1 MTAEFP
7 IKRGRMETR
16 ALAVANELLDVHG
29 EATLE
34 EISDAYLEKH
44 GRRPGTNHQLAQML
58 SCNGLLRINDG
69 VYARNGDA
77 AVCDMV
83 NLNGKDV
90 LRSMDLSDLNAKLRR
105 TDELRPWRSELMTCV
120 TLEDEARFL
129 EERLKRQI
137 ANIDAGKT
145 ESGGPLGWR
154 SSIAM
159 IVLKADLVRVQSI
172 LLDDPA
178 VGVASVSKPPHYWL
192 SLAIWADDEDLDVP
206 GMWICSALEK
216 KEYASG
222 LKRLKANGDDAGR
235 AWISY
240 VAPTKDKS
248 DKTIKS

>member
-7 IKRGRMETR
+7 VKRGRMESR

-58 SCNGLLRINDG
+58 ACNGLLRISDG

-83 NLNGKDV
+83 NLSGEAV
-90 LRSMDLSDLNAKLRR
+90 LRSMDLSDLNSKLRR
-105 TDELRPWRSELMTCV
+105 VDELRPWRSELLASV

-129 EERLKRQI
+129 DDRLRRQI
-137 ANIDAGKT
+137 ANINAGKT
-145 ESGGPLGWR
+145 ETGGPLGWR

-172 LLDDPA
+172 LHDDPA
-178 VGVASVSKPPHYWL
+178 VGVATVSKPPHYWL
-192 SLAIWADDEDLDVP
+192 SLALWADDEDIEVP

-222 LKRLKANGDDAGR
+222 LKRLKLNGDDAGR
-235 AWISY
+235 SWISY
-240 VAPTKDKS
+240 IAPTKEKS
-248 DKTIKS
+248 EKTIKS